1 MLEIRKTC
9 VVCFLSQGTP
19 EICWLQ
25 FYSKLLTRSYLI
37 ALKFIQRPS
46 VNGFVPDHVGTL
58 AQVGNSPSLGWPNKE
73 LRGSQP
79 I

>member
-1 MLEIRKTC
+1 M
-9 VVCFLSQGTP
+9 
-19 EICWLQ
+19 
-25 FYSKLLTRSYLI
+25 
-37 ALKFIQRPS
+37 
-46 VNGFVPDHVGTL
+46 GFDSGSVPDHVGTL

>member
-1 MLEIRKTC
+1 MDQTACCYNVHDDIRNRSIEGWGCSDKVLT
-9 VVCFLSQGTP
+9 CFLS
-19 EICWLQ
+19 
-25 FYSKLLTRSYLI
+25 YKLSY
-37 ALKFIQRPS
+37 F
-46 VNGFVPDHVGTL
+46 GYVPDHVGTL